1 MSDEEVDPEF
11 KPRKR
16 GRPGRKKI
24 VAPMTGDGDEM
35 TDGTPSKSSPQKPF
49 VPGELTYRRLF

>member
-24 VAPMTGDGDEM
+24 AAPATCGDDDDDMMG
-35 TDGTPSKSSPQKPF
+35 GTPSKTSPQKPF
-49 VPGELTYRRLF
+49 VPG